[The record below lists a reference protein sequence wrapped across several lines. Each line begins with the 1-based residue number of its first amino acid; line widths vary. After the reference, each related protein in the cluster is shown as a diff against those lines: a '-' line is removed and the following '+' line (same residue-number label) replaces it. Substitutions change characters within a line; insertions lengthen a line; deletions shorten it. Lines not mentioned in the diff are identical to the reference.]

1 MSFLDCFVPI
11 SRIISKVYN
20 PFVEVI
26 IHDFDTEKVH
36 HVEGSLS
43 KIKKGDL
50 SHLEDNIDL
59 LESSIDRCT
68 SPQVNKNGRL
78 IKTISTVIFDQ
89 KGEERGLLC
98 INFDVSNLTL
108 TQEILNQLLTPVV
121 EEESEEMFKNDWQ
134 DRIHL
139 FIHKYLQ
146 DNNLNLE
153 ILNTK
158 QKKELVY
165 GLFQQGAFDAT
176 NSANYIANLL
186 NMGRATIFNYLKEWR
201 AAAAA

>member
-1 MSFLDCFVPI
+1 MSFLNCYIPVAK
-11 SRIISKVYN
+11 IISKIYT
-20 PFVEVI
+20 PFVEII
-26 IHDFDTEKVH
+26 IHDFDSQKVH
-36 HVEGSLS
+36 HVEGNLS

-50 SHLEDNIDL
+50 SRLEDNIEL
-59 LESSIDRCT
+59 IESSIDRCT

-78 IKTISTVIFDQ
+78 IKTISTVLFDSN
-89 KGEERGLLC
+89 GEEKGLFC

-108 TQEILNQLLTPVV
+108 TQEILAQFLAPDA
-121 EEESEEMFKNDWQ
+121 EEETDDMFKNDWQ

-153 ILNTK
+153 TLNTK

-165 GLFQQGAFDAT
+165 GLFLQGAFDAT

-186 NMGRATIFNYLKEWR
+186 DMGRATIFNYLKEWR
-201 AAAAA
+201 TAAAA